1 MAEFKAVGG
10 QAIAVQGDVTD
21 PGDVETRFKRALAT
35 FGGIDVVVHAAGKNR
50 CEAVR
55 RSTIIGPM

>member
-1 MAEFKAVGG
+1 VAEFKVVGG

-55 RSTIIGPM
+55 QSSIIGPM

>member
-55 RSTIIGPM
+55 QSSIIGPM

>member
-1 MAEFKAVGG
+1 VGG

-55 RSTIIGPM
+55 QSSIIGPM